1 MITRLDL
8 EKAFIE
14 CFDFSVIETY
24 EEKIAILTRQDN
36 ITLAIKILTAIGE
49 LKDNNINWFG
59 HEFEEELAAICFD
72 GAPVLEENIHI
83 TKEMWQEKD
92 KAIELLSLAEK
103 EFGIEKH

>member
-1 MITRLDL
+1 MKRIDL
-8 EKAFIE
+8 EKAFID
-14 CFDFSVIETY
+14 CFDFSEIKNY
-24 EEKIAILTRQDN
+24 EEKIDILAKQDS
-36 ITLAIKILTAIGE
+36 ITLAVKILTAIGE